1 MNNTERLCGAL
12 IGNVITTAGW
22 LQDMENIVSIVCC
35 IAGFIITL
43 ITCVIVPVWKKILE
57 AKKDGNITPDE
68 LGEIADTL
76 QDGINSIKP
85 KDPNLDKDKKN
96 QYNILEN
103 PGVFLSASGSL
114 HGVRN
119 MSKLEELK
127 QMVAELFEQ
136 ATDTTTIQKSAVV
149 GAKIDEIAK
158 EEQELVDKHA
168 ELIKEYR
175 QAVIHSSFKPDG
187 HNPEPTPSFDG
198 DSFIANWM
206 ANQQKQK

>member
-1 MNNTERLCGAL
+1 MNNTEKLCGAL

-57 AKKDGNITPDE
+57 AKKDGKITPDE

-76 QDGINSIKP
+76 QDGIPECSFPLRVLTFI
-85 KDPNLDKDKKN
+85 DEERLDRS
-96 QYNILEN
+96 E
-103 PGVFLSASGSL
+103 

-127 QMVAELFEQ
+127 KMVAELFEQ

>member
-1 MNNTERLCGAL
+1 
-12 IGNVITTAGW
+12 
-22 LQDMENIVSIVCC
+22 
-35 IAGFIITL
+35 
-43 ITCVIVPVWKKILE
+43 
-57 AKKDGNITPDE
+57 
-68 LGEIADTL
+68 
-76 QDGINSIKP
+76 
-85 KDPNLDKDKKN
+85 
-96 QYNILEN
+96 
-103 PGVFLSASGSL
+103 
-114 HGVRN
+114 

-127 QMVAELFEQ
+127 EMVADLFEQ